1 MRRSA
6 GDSPESD
13 PMTKTIGDTLSW
25 QAEAAE
31 RGRGRVGPEAGGTQV
46 LVEIE
51 RLSYADLPHVIAIE
65 RRSFPAPW
73 SLAMFVLELSKP
85 SSICLGAR
93 HHGELVG
100 YLVCSRYHTVWHIM
114 NVAVETDYR
123 RLGVATMLIERL
135 FGETD
140 DRGERYTLEVR
151 VSNAE
156 AIKMYESFG
165 FRSAGIRR
173 RYYHDNNE
181 DALIMWRTHPGVGGE
196 MPAPRAH

>member
-1 MRRSA
+1 
-6 GDSPESD
+6 
-13 PMTKTIGDTLSW
+13 MTQTVDDTSLSW
-25 QAEAAE
+25 QRTAAARV
-31 RGRGRVGPEAGGTQV
+31 RGRARQATDAQTE
-46 LVEIE
+46 VEIG

-93 HHGELVG
+93 HLGELVG

-114 NVAVETDYR
+114 NVAVDGQYR
-123 RLGVATMLIERL
+123 RLGVATALIERL
-135 FGETD
+135 FSETD

-181 DALIMWRTHPGVGGE
+181 DALIMWRTHPGVPGGRT
-196 MPAPRAH
+196 PAPREG